1 MAYVLTLWVA
11 LTALLGQQGPAVP
24 NKAAQQGE
32 QVRAVKVVHQ
42 RRGPQYV
49 VPGQSTEAEVR
60 IQKDI
65 WTLDEFSF
73 LPPRLINVDIPGR
86 GRKLVWY
93 MVYRVVNR
101 SDQPRRFVPLFT
113 LKTDTGRVYRD
124 VVIPKARWV
133 IQATEDP
140 LTPLRDSVTISGILP
155 PSKEEGVEHAAY
167 GVAMWLDVDPKTDAF
182 SIYVRGLSNGFKVI
196 EDPASGKRIVLR
208 KELELKFARPG
219 DEFNPT
225 SKEIRFIE
233 AQWVYR

>member
-1 MAYVLTLWVA
+1 MGPTLLFHVAVLLFF
-11 LTALLGQQGPAVP
+11 GQQAGQQPP
-24 NKAAQQGE
+24 AAQE
-32 QVRAVKVVHQ
+32 PDVPAVKVIHG
-42 RRGPQYV
+42 RRGPEYV
-49 VPGQSTEAEVR
+49 VPGQSTEAEQR

-65 WTLDEFSF
+65 WTLEEFSF

-101 SDQPRRFVPLFT
+101 SDRPRRFVPLFT
-113 LKTDTGRVYRD
+113 LHTDTGRVYRD

-140 LTPLRDSVTISGILP
+140 LTPLKDSVTIAGTIP
-155 PSKEEGVEHAAY
+155 PSGKEEGVEKAVY
-167 GVAMWLDVDPKTDAF
+167 GVATWIDVDPKTDAF
-182 SIYVRGLSNGFKVI
+182 SIYVRGLSNGFKII
-196 EDPASGKRIVLR
+196 EDPKSGKRIVLR

>member
-1 MAYVLTLWVA
+1 MANGVILLTVLA
-11 LTALLGQQGPAVP
+11 SLL
-24 NKAAQQGE
+24 AQQTPPAAARPDQPGD
-32 QVRAVKVVHQ
+32 QVPAVKVLHQ
-42 RRGPQYV
+42 RRGPEYV
-49 VPGQSTEAEVR
+49 VQGQTTEAEVR

-65 WTLDEFSF
+65 WTLEEFSF

-101 SDQPRRFVPLFT
+101 SDKPRRFVPMFT
-113 LKTDTGRVYRD
+113 LQTDTGRVYRD

-140 LTPLRDSVTISGILP
+140 LTPLNDSVTISGLLP
-155 PSKEEGVEHAAY
+155 PSREEGVEKAVY

-182 SIYVRGLSNGFKVI
+182 SIYVRGLSNGFKIV
-196 EDPASGKRIVLR
+196 EDPKSGKRIVLR

-225 SKEIRFIE
+225 SKEIRFLE